1 MDIQQNIGLF
11 RELIRC
17 GADLYTWCYDADGN
31 LLSSNCPDESILAA
45 AFSMFGLLEKM
56 LSYGK
61 EYRTPVYLGNSL
73 GMHWCAAFEKEGDSL
88 LRIWVIGP
96 VFYQDISVR
105 NIESGLKA
113 CTNLELSVSWSIRF
127 YEVLKKIPVAPNV
140 ILTRYALMLH
150 YCLTGEHL
158 QASDINFRTAR
169 DTSEPGP
176 DGSHSD
182 RHKVWMA
189 EQGLLQMV
197 RNGDINYKQAL
208 SRSIMVSNGVPL
220 QSRDALRQS
229 KTSLVVFTSIVCRAA
244 MEGGLSPEEAYS
256 LGDSYIQTIE
266 SSQSLG
272 ELTPLGLIMYDD
284 FVRRV
289 HRCRANPRLSPHI
302 RKCCDYIER
311 NLDKKIQAKDLA
323 ALAGYTEY
331 YLTRK
336 FREETKFSVNDYIKF
351 ARVDRAKVLLRS
363 TSLSVQ
369 EISEQLGFGTRNYF
383 SRIFQ
388 EIVGCT
394 PGNFRAARG
403 GQPSGD

>member
-1 MDIQQNIGLF
+1 MDIQQNISLF
-11 RELIRC
+11 QELIRC
-17 GADLYTWCYDADGN
+17 GAEIFTWCYDADGI

-45 AFSMFGLLEKM
+45 AFAMFGLHEKM
-56 LSYGK
+56 LAHGR

-73 GMHWCAAFEKEGDSL
+73 GMHWCAAFEKSGDTL
-88 LRIWVIGP
+88 LRTWVIGP

-105 NIESGLKA
+105 NIENGLKA
-113 CTNLELSVSWSIRF
+113 CSNLEISVSWSIRF

-158 QASDINFRTAR
+158 QASDINFQAPRNIPG
-169 DTSEPGP
+169 SEPDDSRP
-176 DGSHSD
+176 D
-182 RHKVWMA
+182 RHRVWMA

-197 RNGDINYKQAL
+197 RNGDVNYKQAL

-266 SSQSLG
+266 SSKNLG

-289 HRCRANPRLSPHI
+289 HKCRTNPRLTPHI

-323 ALAGYTEY
+323 ALVGYTEY

-336 FREETKFSVNDYIKF
+336 FKEETKFSVNDYIKF
-351 ARVDRAKVLLRS
+351 ARIDRAKVLLRS
-363 TSLSVQ
+363 TPLSVQ

-383 SRIFQ
+383 SRVFQ

-394 PGNFRAARG
+394 PGSFRTARE
-403 GQPSGD
+403 GQTPET

>member
-1 MDIQQNIGLF
+1 MDIQQNIDLF
-11 RELIRC
+11 QELIRC
-17 GADLYTWCYDADGN
+17 GAEIFTWCYDADGT

-45 AFSMFGLLEKM
+45 AFSMFGLREKM
-56 LSYGK
+56 LAHGRAYH
-61 EYRTPVYLGNSL
+61 TPVYLGNSL
-73 GMHWCAAFEKEGDSL
+73 GMHWCAAFEKDRDTL
-88 LRIWVIGP
+88 LRTWVIGP
-96 VFYQDISVR
+96 VFYQDISAG
-105 NIESGLKA
+105 NMETGLKSY
-113 CTNLELSVSWSIRF
+113 TNLEFSVSWTIRF
-127 YEVLKKIPVAPNV
+127 YEVLKKLPVAPNV

-158 QASDINFRTAR
+158 QASDINFQMTREI
-169 DTSEPGP
+169 SGLEPDDSRP
-176 DGSHSD
+176 D
-182 RHKVWMA
+182 RQTVWMA

-229 KTSLVVFTSIVCRAA
+229 KTSLTVFTSIVCRAA

-266 SSQSLG
+266 SAQSLG
-272 ELTPLGLIMYDD
+272 ELTALGLIMYDD
-284 FVRRV
+284 FIRRV
-289 HRCRANPRLSPHI
+289 HKCRTNPRLSPHI
-302 RKCCDYIER
+302 QKCCDYIER
-311 NLDKKIQAKDLA
+311 NLEKKIQAKDLA
-323 ALAGYTEY
+323 ALVGYTEY

-336 FREETKFSVNDYIKF
+336 FKEETKFSVNDYIKF
-351 ARVDRAKVLLRS
+351 ARADRAKILLRS
-363 TSLSVQ
+363 TSLSIQ

-394 PGNFRAARG
+394 PGSFRAAWRG
-403 GQPSGD
+403 QAPKP